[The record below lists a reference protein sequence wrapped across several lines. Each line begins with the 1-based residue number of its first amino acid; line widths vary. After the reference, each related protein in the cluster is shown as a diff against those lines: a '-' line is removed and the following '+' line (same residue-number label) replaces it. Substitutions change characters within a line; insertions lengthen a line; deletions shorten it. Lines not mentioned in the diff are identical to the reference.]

1 MIPTLLRIATTNLRR
16 DRVVQAMTFFLPIA
30 FFSIFA
36 GIFGSQGRD
45 VTSRIHVAVVDEDRS
60 EVSGRL
66 VAALLA
72 ETGLR
77 IRTRARRPG
86 EPDTARTVI
95 SRLRAL
101 DLVKNGDVPVAI
113 VIPKGFGA
121 GFGGARD
128 SAPSI
133 ELLSDRADPVAPQ
146 VVSGLLQK
154 TVMTG
159 VPDVFARQG
168 LGLFE
173 KYGGGLTPQQRQ
185 AMESWTATLKD
196 SAGGSGGPARTG
208 GQSTMGGGMVPVTVV
223 DVLGEKKSNPLIALT
238 AAGIAVMF
246 LLFSA
251 SGAGGTL
258 LDEVE
263 TGTLERLLTSHAG
276 MGTILVGKWLFIVML
291 GVFQITVMFVWG
303 MVVFKLDLLGHL
315 PGFFTMTFFTAAA
328 AAGFGLVL
336 ATLCK
341 SRQQLGGLSTILILT
356 QSAVGGSMFPR
367 FAMNEQLRAVG
378 RFTTFNANALDGY
391 EKVFWREARLVDL
404 WPQVLVLA
412 VLTILFLILARLLA
426 RRWETV

>member
-1 MIPTLLRIATTNLRR
+1 MIPTLLRIALTSLRR
-16 DRVVQAMTFFLPIA
+16 DRVVQAMTFLLPVI

-36 GIFGSQGRD
+36 FLFGSQGRD
-45 VTSRIHVAVVDEDRS
+45 VTSRVNVAVVDEDHS
-60 EVSGRL
+60 EQSERL
-66 VAALLA
+66 VSALRR
-72 ETGLR
+72 ESSLR

-86 EPDTARTVI
+86 EPPDTARSVI
-95 SRLRAL
+95 SRMSAL
-101 DLVKNGDVPVAI
+101 ELVKSGVVPVGI
-113 VIPKGFGA
+113 VIPRGFGA
-121 GFGGARD
+121 GFAGFGD
-128 SAPSI
+128 SVPSI

-159 VPDVFARQG
+159 APDLFAKQG
-168 LGLFE
+168 IGLFE
-173 KYGGGLTPQQRQ
+173 KYGGPLTPQQRQ
-185 AMESWTATLKD
+185 AMDSWSAQLRD
-196 SAGGSGGPARTG
+196 SAGAEGGAPGTEPG
-208 GQSTMGGGMVPVTVV
+208 GRKSMVPVRIV
-223 DVLGEKKSNPLIALT
+223 DVLGESKSSWLIALT

-276 MGTILVGKWLFIVML
+276 MGTVLMGKWLFIVLM

-303 MVVFKLDLLGHL
+303 MFVFKLDLMSHL
-315 PGFFTMTFFTAAA
+315 PGFFIMTFFTAAA
-328 AAGFGLVL
+328 AGGFGLVL

-341 SRQQLGGLSTILILT
+341 TRQQLGGISTILILT

-367 FAMNEQLRAVG
+367 FAMSEQVRAIG
-378 RFTTFNANALDGY
+378 RYTTFNANALDGF
-391 EKVFWREARLVDL
+391 EKVFWREAPLIQL

-412 VLTILFLILARLLA
+412 VLTIVFLTVARLLA